1 MALKKNKVQG
11 IWSSR
16 WTFLAAATGLVVSL
30 GNFWKAPQ
38 QLAANGGAVYLV
50 AYLVFLLLV
59 VLPVAIA
66 EVRIAVRARA
76 NPIHAVD
83 QIAHFSGAF
92 RHWSYSQP
100 S

>member
-59 VLPVAIA
+59 VLPVLGHATWHLY
-66 EVRIAVRARA
+66 RRAL
-76 NPIHAVD
+76 
-83 QIAHFSGAF
+83 
-92 RHWSYSQP
+92 YQP
-100 S
+100 L

>member
-59 VLPVAIA
+59 VLPV
-66 EVRIAVRARA
+66 VL
-76 NPIHAVD
+76 PVD
-83 QIAHFSGAF
+83 YLEPDFGKQASKICI
-92 RHWSYSQP
+92 P
-100 S
+100 